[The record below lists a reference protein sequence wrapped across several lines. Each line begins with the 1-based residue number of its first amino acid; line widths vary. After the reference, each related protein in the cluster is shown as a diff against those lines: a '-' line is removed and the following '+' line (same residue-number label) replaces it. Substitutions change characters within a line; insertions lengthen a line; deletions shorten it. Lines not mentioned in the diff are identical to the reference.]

1 MRQMAAGK
9 LDVFS
14 LATEVEQFGSNP
26 RRRVSMGLTFSRKQL
41 KKLAVRRK
49 NWQILTIRLLKKLNL
64 KK

>member
-1 MRQMAAGK
+1 MRQMAAGE

-49 NWQILTIRLLKKLNL
+49 NWQILTICC
-64 KK
+64 

>member
-26 RRRVSMGLTFSRKQL
+26 RRRVSMGLTTEFYLGFDTKKLSAKQL
-41 KKLAVRRK
+41 VSM
-49 NWQILTIRLLKKLNL
+49 TS
-64 KK
+64 